1 MNSLSVAVA
10 NLPTASLALT
20 AELANGSP
28 LLPEA
33 PLLLLLLLFVFL
45 RVPTTTPTTIPAMAA
60 AMKSGTPTFIHLLI
74 GFLPGAED

>member
-33 PLLLLLLLFVFL
+33 PLLLLLFVFL